1 MSAESASAARRR
13 LSRFLFD
20 DPDRTDQ
27 IITLSKRQQNELVDL
42 AYSGDTRGA
51 RAKLAEYT
59 SARSKQ
65 RSASSKKAAYTRAE
79 YRRAKAVDT
88 LLRMLR
94 NTNKK
99 YRETTVR
106 RHSYLWTSRHYKA
119 IESKPESVLSSWVTT
134 EARKKMRPGETNPM
148 WYQ

>member
-1 MSAESASAARRR
+1 MATDSASAARKR
-13 LSRFLFD
+13 LNRFLFD

-27 IITLSKRQQNELVDL
+27 IIALSKRQQDEVVDL
-42 AYSGDTRGA
+42 AYNGDTKGA

-59 SARSKQ
+59 SARSKS

-79 YRRAKAVDT
+79 YRRAKAVDI

-94 NTNKK
+94 NTAKK
-99 YRETTVR
+99 HSERSVR
-106 RHSYLWTSRHYKA
+106 RHSYMWTSRHYKA
-119 IESKPESVLSSWVTT
+119 IETLPESVLSSWVTT
-134 EARKKMRPGETNPM
+134 EARKKMKPGETNPM